1 MEYNYQTLEQ
11 FVNNPFEMGY
21 QPSLQEYA
29 KKYDSLNKRQMI
41 KFAGALIVDDVYFL
55 RIRVASESASNVWY
69 DVVVQLF
76 MDDELKGRN
85 IALNS
90 YYVKFFSNSPGFVY
104 KYGYLYHQH
113 DMLIEVLANKYPKEV
128 LTVEP
133 NKTNAEKRMG
143 YDKSIYYACRYI
155 LDRPLSLLSKT
166 GLSVIQAR
174 SAKNFFDGIADFDSV
189 SEDISI
195 SKMEASIRKE
205 AKKDQE
211 TLKKNKR
218 EKRAETVEAIKG
230 IFMKPKKKPT
240 TSTVKNSSPKKSSV
254 KSKKGAR
261 STTKKSK

>member
-195 SKMEASIRKE
+195 SKMEASIRRE
-205 AKKDQE
+205 AKKDRE
-211 TLKKNKR
+211 ALKKNKR